1 MTQFIVMKKKRVP
14 EDKHQRNA
22 FFVDPPLIRK
32 KNGSSPIHA
41 NTSMSYPGNE
51 RLSRMADRVE
61 SARLRIWD
69 IFTPC
74 ILAVNTLCYNIS
86 HTIIR
91 IRRYYCCGRG
101 LQRY

>member
-14 EDKHQRNA
+14 EDQHQRNA
-22 FFVDPPLIRK
+22 FLVDPPLIREK
-32 KNGSSPIHA
+32 SGSRPIHA

-69 IFTPC
+69 VTPRSMVGGGVVF
-74 ILAVNTLCYNIS
+74 LLLGFAVDPSFFLIWGS
-86 HTIIR
+86 H
-91 IRRYYCCGRG
+91 
-101 LQRY
+101 